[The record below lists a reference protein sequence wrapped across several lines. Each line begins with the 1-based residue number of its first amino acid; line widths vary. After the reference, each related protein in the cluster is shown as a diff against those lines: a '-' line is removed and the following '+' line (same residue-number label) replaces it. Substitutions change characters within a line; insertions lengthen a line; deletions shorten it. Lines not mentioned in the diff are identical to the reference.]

1 MALVAAWF
9 RVRQVRALRCAFVS
23 CLRAA
28 GAVTL
33 SEATVDGALIAAGAA
48 VVGFVAAFAG
58 NILIERRRERRT
70 ARAARDQAIAEP
82 LVAVVDLMSGIQAV
96 RGAYQG
102 QGGWRHYTRL
112 SAVLLAAFG
121 SEFASPAG
129 LSLDDVLDWRRLAPV
144 FDRILAVDRDLDD
157 RKRLVALDLATV
169 LLPRTVRF
177 YSAVAVLT
185 LGSDKQIASAVR
197 DLTPAV
203 GRLMEVIAGKARTY
217 ERARARAEKALGQ
230 FRAVADQRR

>member
-1 MALVAAWF
+1 MPDGFGPGRGVVPGAASPRVTV
-9 RVRQVRALRCAFVS
+9 RVRQL
-23 CLRAA
+23 LA
-28 GAVTL
+28 GCWRR
-33 SEATVDGALIAAGAA
+33 DPFRGDC
-48 VVGFVAAFAG
+48 
-58 NILIERRRERRT
+58 RRRADCGWRRGC
-70 ARAARDQAIAEP
+70 RLR
-82 LVAVVDLMSGIQAV
+82 GRV
-96 RGAYQG
+96 R
-102 QGGWRHYTRL
+102 WRHYTRL

-203 GRLMEVIAGKARTY
+203 GRLMEVIAVKARTY

>member
-1 MALVAAWF
+1 
-9 RVRQVRALRCAFVS
+9 
-23 CLRAA
+23 
-28 GAVTL
+28 VTL

-82 LVAVVDLMSGIQAV
+82 LVAVVDLMSGIEAV

-121 SEFASPAG
+121 SEFASPAA

-185 LGSDKQIASAVR
+185 LGSDKQIANAVR
-197 DLTPAV
+197 DLTPTV
-203 GRLMEVIAGKARTY
+203 GRLMEVIAAKARTY

-230 FRAVADQRR
+230 FPRSPTSGAEIWALPAG

>member
-1 MALVAAWF
+1 
-9 RVRQVRALRCAFVS
+9 
-23 CLRAA
+23 
-28 GAVTL
+28 
-33 SEATVDGALIAAGAA
+33 
-48 VVGFVAAFAG
+48 
-58 NILIERRRERRT
+58 
-70 ARAARDQAIAEP
+70 
-82 LVAVVDLMSGIQAV
+82 V

-121 SEFASPAG
+121 SEFASPAA

-185 LGSDKQIASAVR
+185 LGSDKQIANAVR
-197 DLTPAV
+197 DLTPTV
-203 GRLMEVIAGKARTY
+203 GRLMEVIAAKARTY